1 MSEQNIQNKITE
13 EFRKNVLKWITLD
26 DSLRELR
33 AKVKEI
39 TNEKKQYEEFV
50 LGFLENVEEK
60 SIEIKDGKLSRNV
73 SKTKSPLKK
82 ELIFKSLSEITND
95 PVKAKTMTDH
105 ILENRPMV
113 ERVNLKRTKNRKNN
127 SNQ

>member
-1 MSEQNIQNKITE
+1 MSENIIQNKITE

-26 DSLRELR
+26 DNLRELR
-33 AKVKEI
+33 EKVKEI

-50 LGFLENVEEK
+50 LSFLENVDEK

-95 PVKAKTMTDH
+95 PVKAKTMTEH

-113 ERVNLKRTKNRKNN
+113 ERINLKRTKNRNNN

>member
-1 MSEQNIQNKITE
+1 MSENNIQNKITE

-26 DSLRELR
+26 DTLRELR
-33 AKVKEI
+33 GKVKEI

-50 LGFLENVEEK
+50 LSFLENVDEK

-95 PVKAKTMTDH
+95 PVKAKTMTEH

-113 ERVNLKRTKNRKNN
+113 ERINLKRTKNRNNN